1 MKLTKIKSLLR
12 RIWSFRKKIWSFL
25 KNEFEKQ
32 ARKIKAPETP
42 DEILVEFTADYQRI
56 FGEDLV
62 SICLYGSGARGA
74 YIRRRSDLNF
84 LICLTEK
91 GIRELDKAFKLV
103 ARWRWR
109 RVTPPLFMT
118 REYIAGSLDTFPL
131 EFLNIKQHYR
141 VVWGKDPLAK
151 IKINQKQLRLQV
163 EREVKGKLL
172 QLRRAYL
179 TSRGWGINLAA
190 LASQSVIALVSIFQG
205 ILYLRNKKIP
215 DQRIDVIGALAVE
228 TGLNAEPFMRLLE
241 VKEGKNKPSA
251 RMMRGL
257 MKSYIEEVSRL
268 AAWVDKM

>member
-12 RIWSFRKKIWSFL
+12 RIWSFL

-32 ARKIKAPETP
+32 AKKIKAPETP
-42 DEILVEFTADYQRI
+42 DEIIPEFTADYQRI

-84 LICLTEK
+84 LIVLTEE
-91 GIRELDKAFKLV
+91 GIKELDKAFKLV
-103 ARWRWR
+103 ASWRWR

-118 REYIAGSLDTFPL
+118 NEYIATSLDTFPL
-131 EFLNIKQHYR
+131 EFLNIRQHYR
-141 VVWGKDPLAK
+141 VVWGKDPLAG

-172 QLRRAYL
+172 QLRGAYL

-190 LASQSVIALVSIFQG
+190 LASRSLIALVSIFQG
-205 ILYLRNKKIP
+205 ILYLRDKEIP
-215 DQRIDVIGALAVE
+215 DQRVDVIKATAAE
-228 TGLNAEPFMRLLE
+228 TGLAAEPFLRLLE
-241 VKEGKNKPSA
+241 IKEGKSKLPA
-251 RMMRGL
+251 RMMKGL
-257 MKSYIEEVSRL
+257 MKSYIAEVSRL
-268 AAWVDKM
+268 AAWMDKM